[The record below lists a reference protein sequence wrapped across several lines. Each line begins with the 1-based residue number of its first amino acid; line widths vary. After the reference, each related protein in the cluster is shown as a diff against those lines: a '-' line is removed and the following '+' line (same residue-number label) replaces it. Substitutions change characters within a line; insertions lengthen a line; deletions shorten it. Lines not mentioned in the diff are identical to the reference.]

1 MSTATRSGARRDD
14 GVGPLRRAR
23 NAVANV
29 TTTSPARFAIVVF
42 TGLILI
48 TTLLLT
54 LPIARAGEREWT
66 PLVDA
71 LFTAVSAICVTGLTV
86 VDMATHWSV
95 FGNIVIVLAMQ
106 IGGIGVLTMA
116 SILGLVVAKRM
127 GLRAKLVAASDTNP
141 SRVHAGPVSESQ
153 AVRLGE
159 IGTLLATVA
168 ASAIIIELA
177 VSALVVPRLWLL
189 GFEFWEGLWKGAY
202 LSLSAFTNT
211 GFVPFVAGMEPF
223 AGDVWLL
230 TVLSIAV
237 FLGAIGFPVIFALA
251 RWVRSRA
258 RLSVHAKLTLATT
271 LVLLAVGWVAIGLLE
286 WNNEGTLGGQDPW
299 NRPLTAGFISMMTRS
314 GGLSTIDIGE
324 MNGSTL
330 LVLDMLMFV
339 GGGSAST
346 AGGIKVTTLAVL
358 FLAAIAEARG
368 VKDMEAF
375 ERRIPVDVL
384 RLSVSVVL
392 WGATIVSASSIIVLH
407 ITKAPL
413 DLVLFDVISA
423 FATTGLSTGLTS
435 PDLEEPAKYVLAA
448 TMWAGRVGTV
458 TLAAALAASQRRQ
471 LFRRPEERP
480 IVG

>member
-14 GVGPLRRAR
+14 GVGPLRRLRSAL
-23 NAVANV
+23 ANI
-29 TTTSPARFAIVVF
+29 TTSSPARFAIVAF
-42 TGLILI
+42 TALILI
-48 TTLLLT
+48 TTALLSIPL
-54 LPIARAGEREWT
+54 ARRGEGEWT
-66 PLVDA
+66 PLADA
-71 LFTAVSAICVTGLTV
+71 LFTAVSAICVTGLST
-86 VDMATHWSV
+86 VDMAAYWSP

-116 SILGLVVAKRM
+116 SILGLIVARRM

-159 IGTLLATVA
+159 IGNLLATVA

-177 VSALVVPRLWLL
+177 ITALVVPRLLIE
-189 GFEFWEGLWKGAY
+189 GFDAWSAIWMGFS

-211 GFVPFVAGMEPF
+211 GFVPFPQGMELF
-223 AGDVWLL
+223 ASDIWMLS
-230 TVLSIAV
+230 VLSIAV

-258 RLSVHAKLTLATT
+258 RLSVHAKVTLSTT
-271 LVLLAVGWVAIGLLE
+271 LILLALGWVAIGLLE
-286 WNNEGTLGGQDPW
+286 WSNEETIGGQDPW
-299 NRPLTAGFISMMTRS
+299 NRPLTAGFMSMMTRS
-314 GGLSTIDIGE
+314 GGLATVDVGS

-330 LVLDMLMFV
+330 LVMDMLMFV

-358 FLAAIAEARG
+358 FLAALAEARG

-384 RLSVSVVL
+384 RLAVSVVL